1 MYPKPNNYLNYPYYH
16 NHNPNTNHNHNPNHN
31 PNANPNVNTNANPNT
46 NPNSNPKPPV
56 LSDEFKNTSN
66 QITNSGNME
75 VKPEF
80 RTETTGQDKM
90 TNLSQP
96 SLSDPHLIK
105 QYLIKWFKIDDDIQ
119 NLTLQLKGLKGEKD
133 NLTKQLE
140 GFMEQYNVGDI
151 QANGHQ
157 LKYCKTKTKKS
168 HTKKSLQQALQ
179 NFFHDENNASNAY
192 THIMEARVTTE
203 KTGLKRVK
211 VKSPKK
217 K

>member
-1 MYPKPNNYLNYPYYH
+1 MFPKPNNYFNYPCY
-16 NHNPNTNHNHNPNHN
+16 HNPNHN
-31 PNANPNVNTNANPNT
+31 SNHNANPNANHNQ
-46 NPNSNPKPPV
+46 PV
-56 LSDEFKNTSN
+56 LPDEFKNTSN
-66 QITNSGNME
+66 QMTNPDNRE
-75 VKPEF
+75 VKPEANL
-80 RTETTGQDKM
+80 ETSGLDKV
-90 TNLSQP
+90 TNSP
-96 SLSDPHLIK
+96 VTSLSDPHLIK
-105 QYLIKWFKIDDDIQ
+105 QNLIKWFKLDDDIQ

-151 QANGHQ
+151 QANGQQ
-157 LKYCKTKTKKS
+157 LKYYKTKTKKS

-192 THIMEARVTTE
+192 THIMDARVTTE
-203 KTGLKRVK
+203 KTSLKRVK